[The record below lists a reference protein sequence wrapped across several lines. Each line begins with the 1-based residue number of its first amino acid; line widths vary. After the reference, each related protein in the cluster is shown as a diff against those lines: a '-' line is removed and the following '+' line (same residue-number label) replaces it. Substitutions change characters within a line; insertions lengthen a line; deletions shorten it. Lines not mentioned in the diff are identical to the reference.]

1 MPNDPDQALDR
12 ALAEVWELLTP
23 RQRRLIANIARAL
36 AGEDVAPDTIPL
48 SRATAL
54 AGEQPLARLWD
65 TPAEDAAWQHL

>member
-54 AGEQPLARLWD
+54 ASEQPLARLWD